1 MQRLYFSRVVSD
13 RVLQKC
19 SIRNRFWEILSSSGF
34 VILRAFLLK
43 IAAIFGTVFLRVMSA
58 VFAQVA
64 TPTFTPN
71 GGRYPTEQ
79 PVTVTCTTPGVTI
92 NYTTNGVTPVPSDR
106 TIASGGAV
114 LVDRPLTL
122 EANAWKTGMTSTGT
136 AIANFTISGKL
147 AAGPSHSVALKSDGT
162 VWTWGAMRVANS
174 GLVPRTPV
182 LTRHRSRLN

>member
-1 MQRLYFSRVVSD
+1 MSD
-13 RVLQKC
+13 SVLQNC
-19 SIRNRFWEILSSSGF
+19 SIRNRFWEILSSSGL

-43 IAAIFGTVFLRVMSA
+43 IAAIFDTVFLGVTSA

-71 GGRYPTEQ
+71 GGWYPTEQ
-79 PVTVTCTTPGVTI
+79 PVTVTCTTPGATI
-92 NYTTNGVTPVPSDR
+92 NHTTNGLTPVPSDR